1 MSAISI
7 IENESFLDIFQGMN
21 LKVPTR
27 KNIMKQIMQA
37 HDENVQ
43 QIKEKIKTTRFF
55 CSTADIWSNKKRSF
69 LGATLH

>member
-1 MSAISI
+1 MIHQRWNFAVNTMSAVSI

-27 KNIMKQIMQA
+27 KNIMKRIMQV

-43 QIKEKIKTTRFF
+43 QIKEKIKMTRFF
-55 CSTADIWSNKKRSF
+55 CTADI
-69 LGATLH
+69 